1 MIKRETI
8 MKMVLEEERREKE
21 QIAKTKEKLAGLR
34 QAVVGL
40 LTTTPE
46 DLWTLPE
53 LGKALK
59 PSKIVCETVKIFQA
73 EAESESE
80 HCQSCQGCHG
90 EKQECEPQ
98 CECEKIP
105 NLCNIC
111 MGFLFQAVQFMAA
124 EKEIDVFGMGNIM
137 LIGIHVERTE

>member
-34 QAVVGL
+34 QAVVEL

-59 PSKIVCETVKIFQA
+59 SSKIVCETVKIFQA
-73 EAESESE
+73 EAESEPE
-80 HCQSCQGCHG
+80 HCQGCHSG
-90 EKQECEPQ
+90 ERECEPR
-98 CECEKIP
+98 CECETLP
-105 NLCNIC
+105 NLCDIC
-111 MGFLFQAVQFMAA
+111 MNFLFQAVQFMAG
-124 EKEIDVFGMGNIM
+124 EKEIDVFIMGNFI
-137 LIGIHVERTE
+137 LIGIHIERTE